1 MEMLVAVTIVICVYT
16 AVGGVIFTQAV
27 INAGK

>member
-27 INAGK
+27 LYLQK